1 MKYTAFCAVDIAV
14 VEREQENMTRNA
26 KVIAIYSLKG
36 GVGKTTTAINLG
48 HDQSYGQM
56 LQELAGD
63 HDNIHFI
70 GYVQGVLHFSI
81 RLRRALIQECQS
93 LNLKFL

>member
-36 GVGKTTTAINLG
+36 GVGKTTMAVNLAAESSRQGHHVAVSLRTVIKGRAIT
-48 HDQSYGQM
+48 
-56 LQELAGD
+56 
-63 HDNIHFI
+63 
-70 GYVQGVLHFSI
+70 
-81 RLRRALIQECQS
+81 
-93 LNLKFL
+93 